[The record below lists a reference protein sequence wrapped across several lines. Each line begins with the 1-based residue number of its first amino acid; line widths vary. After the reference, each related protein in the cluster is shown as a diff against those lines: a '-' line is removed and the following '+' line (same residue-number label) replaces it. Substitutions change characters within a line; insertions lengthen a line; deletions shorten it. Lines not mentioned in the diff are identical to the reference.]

1 MEQTI
6 CCEKFP
12 YQDNRGT
19 SSQLISY
26 FRRIGYTLSKLVS
39 VDKTIICLSSC
50 VCLPVSLARILEK
63 NQKDVYCLYLS
74 SPFSSSH
81 KMKAIR
87 GTESFNIVIP
97 FFIQSCFV
105 LLFMADTQM
114 SQRRHMKDKG
124 CYGSRFQMLFIARF
138 SNADLLIAAH
148 CTRVEWTIQMSQSSL
163 KDLFFSWRKALF
175 VQGTIYKSIV
185 IFYSYEIMLFLSLT
199 AELSCWLPFGSF
211 TNNLCAVSHA

>member
-12 YQDNRGT
+12 YQENTGT

-26 FRRIGYTLSKLVS
+26 FRRIGYTLSKMVS

-63 NQKDVYCLYLS
+63 SQRDVYCLYLP

-87 GTESFNIVIP
+87 GTESFNIVTP
-97 FFIQSCFV
+97 CFIQSCFV
-105 LLFMADTQM
+105 LFFMV
-114 SQRRHMKDKG
+114 
-124 CYGSRFQMLFIARF
+124 
-138 SNADLLIAAH
+138 N
-148 CTRVEWTIQMSQSSL
+148 IQMSQ
-163 KDLFFSWRKALF
+163 KKA
-175 VQGTIYKSIV
+175 
-185 IFYSYEIMLFLSLT
+185 YEGQRVLW
-199 AELSCWLPFGSF
+199 A
-211 TNNLCAVSHA
+211 